1 MVLPDLPTHAETQ
14 GDHIVLLT
22 VPRATAFDVV
32 KQGCLQGTT
41 LQRSKVSTRLSR
53 AGLSLGSE
61 SSPKSSQ
68 KHTSYMLRS
77 GFNSRHHKKII
88 SKKEVRKK

>member
-1 MVLPDLPTHAETQ
+1 MVLPDLPTHAEAQ
-14 GDHIVLLT
+14 GYHIVLLT

-53 AGLSLGSE
+53 AGLNPLVLKVPLNLLE
-61 SSPKSSQ
+61 N
-68 KHTSYMLRS
+68 ML
-77 GFNSRHHKKII
+77 HMC
-88 SKKEVRKK
+88 